1 MPIIINSKFRP
12 FSFQEMLQPVAMAAQ
27 AHQALEDQ
35 YAELDTKASMW
46 EKLKDSEIDRDVYQQ
61 YKAYSD
67 ALKSSSDELAQF
79 GLTPSSRRAML
90 DMRARYS
97 KDIAPIEQAW
107 AERDRQIKVQQEMM
121 LKDPTHMYRVNAGQ
135 VGLREFMNNPNYDTL
150 ADNYS
155 GALLTKQ
162 VGEAAANL
170 KSALMDRSKLK
181 GLGLPYQYE
190 RMLQYGATPEQ
201 VMQAMS
207 KDPNALPIL
216 NKMVDDVMESSG
228 IRTWGNDEL
237 SQRAEAFA
245 RQGLYN
251 AIGTKKFENF
261 TDNFSMQDALQAR
274 QFARQQAANK
284 EEEKKML
291 EFAVNPLNLYTPE
304 ERAEIDGNIKKFSKY
319 FIKKADGSYALTT
332 DGVKEYN
339 RKVSDG
345 SAPIHDAVANS
356 GNWFVRATM
365 ATPDAQIGRQH
376 EARMNKTAPSE
387 FRKFMDGL
395 GLKITGD
402 MKAKTTGIND
412 ANKLFSSYMSQ
423 NDVTQYD
430 ARKRTEFGYAL
441 ADNQKSQM
449 KGLISTAL
457 TGVKE
462 LKEVKLDGKSG
473 TFVETGNKLSK
484 EDLKK
489 DKAKVLDVRFS
500 PYGSTVMIENEN
512 GEVKRYRMPAGIN
525 PTNEGNRDRM
535 MQQALHWQS
544 IVTNGTYTNN
554 GKTVKA
560 TPEELA
566 YAQQQYAE
574 AIQEAYMYHSQ
585 LGLTNKVEEQE
596 FHPYGY

>member
-35 YAELDTKASMW
+35 YAELNTKASVW

-61 YKAYSD
+61 YKSYSD

-107 AERDRQIKVQQEMM
+107 AERDRQIKAQQEMM
-121 LKDPTHMYRVNAGQ
+121 LKDPTHMYRINANQ
-135 VGLREFMNNPNYDTL
+135 VGLREFMNNPSYDTL
-150 ADNYS
+150 SDNYS

-170 KSALMDRSKLK
+170 KTALMDRSKLK

-190 RMLQYGATPEQ
+190 RMLQYGATPDQ

-228 IRTWGNDEL
+228 IKTWDNEEL

-251 AIGTKKFENF
+251 AIGTKKSENL
-261 TDNFSMQDALQAR
+261 TDNFSMQDALHAR
-274 QFARQQAANK
+274 QFARQQAAKK

-291 EFAVNPLNLYTPE
+291 GLAVNPLNLYTPE
-304 ERAEIDGNIKKFSKY
+304 ERVQIDDNIKKYSKY
-319 FIKKADGSYALTT
+319 FEKGADGSYQLT
-332 DGVKEYN
+332 KEGIAEY
-339 RKVSDG
+339 RRLVPSG
-345 SAPIHDAVANS
+345 ETPIHDRVANS
-356 GNWFVRATM
+356 GNWVVRAVM
-365 ATPDAQIGRQH
+365 STPDAQIGRQH
-376 EARMNKTAPSE
+376 EARMSNMTSPSQ
-387 FRKFMDGL
+387 FRKFIDGL
-395 GLKITGD
+395 GISPSDGKTISISDIGRGFGD
-402 MKAKTTGIND
+402 YMKE
-412 ANKLFSSYMSQ
+412 

-441 ADNQKSQM
+441 ADSQKSQM
-449 KGLISTAL
+449 KGLISTAISGL
-457 TGVKE
+457 DGLE
-462 LKEVKLDGKSG
+462 EVKLDGKSG
-473 TFVETGNKLSK
+473 KFVGTGKKMSTS
-484 EDLKK
+484 DLKN
-489 DKAKVLDVRFS
+489 DKYKVTDVRFS
-500 PYGSTVMIENEN
+500 PYGNTVMIENDK

-525 PTNEGNRDRM
+525 PRNESNRDIM
-535 MQQALHWQS
+535 MQRALAYQN
-544 IVTNGTYTNN
+544 IVTS
-554 GKTVKA
+554 GKLPSGSLA
-560 TPEELA
+560 TQEEIA
-566 YAQQQYAE
+566 DAQLRYQE
-574 AIQEAYMYHSQ
+574 AIQEAYLYHSQ
-585 LGLTNKVEEQE
+585 IGLTNQTEEQK
-596 FHPYGY
+596 FNPYGY